1 MMKSL
6 GDDVRISS
14 IHGGEEECGLV
25 ALSTNN
31 GCGSQPE
38 SGGNTIRCVT
48 ISIAASKIGTVIDDL
63 IREAVDVASQAR
75 KSQFPS

>member
-1 MMKSL
+1 MLESL

-31 GCGSQPE
+31 GRCQPPE
-38 SGGNTIRCVT
+38 SGGNTFRRVT
-48 ISIAASKIGTVIDDL
+48 ISIATSKIETIIEQL
-63 IREAVDVASQAR
+63 MT
-75 KSQFPS
+75 KSR